1 MPWADSLATEKVQD
15 HSSSKTSER
24 KGLLMADLYEDNVY
38 DAPADLQEIASTASV
53 IAANFYNYTTALKH
67 EAAEIRDVIAK
78 CFAITSEL
86 EALDD
91 ILQQLTDG
99 GLRRYKEYSRDIWQ
113 CALSLQY
120 TFEAIEKITGRE
132 FKVAIRE
139 FGYPRNS
146 TNAYQHVWDQ
156 INGQLWRE
164 SGNRLARRL
173 ENCVEFLK
181 MLVAV
186 LEGSKSVQPHLF
198 SILFP
203 LHT

>member
-1 MPWADSLATEKVQD
+1 
-15 HSSSKTSER
+15 
-24 KGLLMADLYEDNVY
+24 MADLYEDNVY
-38 DAPADLQEIASTASV
+38 DAPADLREIASTASF
-53 IAANFYNYTTALKH
+53 IATSFYTYTTVLKH
-67 EAAEIRDVIAK
+67 EAAEIRDVIAR
-78 CFAITSEL
+78 CFAITSKL

-120 TFEAIEKITGRE
+120 TFEAIGEITGRE
-132 FKVAIRE
+132 FSVAIRE

-146 TNAYQHVWDQ
+146 TNAYRHVWDQ
-156 INGQLWRE
+156 INGQLMNE

-173 ENCVEFLK
+173 ENCLEFLK
-181 MLVAV
+181 MLVAL

-198 SILFP
+198 PILSSP
-203 LHT
+203 STIRSWREIQISA